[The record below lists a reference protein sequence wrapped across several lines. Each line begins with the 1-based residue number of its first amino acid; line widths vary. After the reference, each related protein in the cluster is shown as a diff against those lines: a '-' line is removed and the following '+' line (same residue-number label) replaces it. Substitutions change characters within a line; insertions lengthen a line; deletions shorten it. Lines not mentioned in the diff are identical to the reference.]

1 MSADRQ
7 DRRGS
12 ERIRA
17 DWSARFETPGVTLDG
32 RIVDLSVVSARL
44 RPDEGRA
51 PATITPGLGGT
62 LTLSFPDVDGHVEVL
77 RIHGTVV
84 RAGLDGVAFTFASLP
99 ESAARWLTNH
109 LRTGEVRRR
118 APRLRIALPVEVQR
132 PREGPVAAETR
143 DLSAFGAR
151 IRSSRPLGP
160 GERLDLRLPLEPGRA
175 PLVLRSVVWEANGDD
190 AVLMFVNLQ
199 SRDFNGIGDYVASRL
214 GSGA

>member
-1 MSADRQ
+1 MSTDRQ
-7 DRRGS
+7 DRRRS

-17 DWSARFETPGVTLDG
+17 DWSGRFETPGATLDG

-51 PATITPGLGGT
+51 PASVAAGLGGT
-62 LTLSFPDVDGHVEVL
+62 LTLSFPDVDEHVEVL

-99 ESAARWLTNH
+99 EPGARWLTNR
-109 LRTGEVRRR
+109 LRTGEARRR
-118 APRLRIALPVEVQR
+118 APRLRIALPVEVER
-132 PREGPVAAETR
+132 PREGPVAAETH

-151 IRSSRPLGP
+151 IHSSLPLGP
-160 GERLDLRLPLEPGRA
+160 GERLDLRLPLEAGR
-175 PLVLRSVVWEANGDD
+175 PSLVVPSVVWEAIGDD

-199 SRDFNGIGDYVASRL
+199 SRDFNRIGDYVASRL

>member
-1 MSADRQ
+1 M
-7 DRRGS
+7 
-12 ERIRA
+12 
-17 DWSARFETPGVTLDG
+17 
-32 RIVDLSVVSARL
+32 
-44 RPDEGRA
+44 
-51 PATITPGLGGT
+51 
-62 LTLSFPDVDGHVEVL
+62 
-77 RIHGTVV
+77 
-84 RAGLDGVAFTFASLP
+84 P

-109 LRTGEVRRR
+109 LRTGEARRR